1 MKKHLILSLIAICA
15 VHFVVHAQ
23 VLQLASDV
31 YPPFTNVEGEKAVA
45 LRIVENALAESG
57 FETDYSILPF
67 ADVMEGIASGK
78 FHGSAALWKSDEREA
93 SMIFSDAYLE
103 NRLILV
109 GRKGS
114 QVDQV
119 SLEEL
124 AGKSVGIVANY
135 AYGTEQAEAAGV
147 TFEESESDQ
156 RNFSQLLS
164 KRVDYILV
172 DELLMAYLFKYQM
185 NDVSNLLSIGNKPMV
200 SKSLHFALRKD
211 MPGAEQIIDDFNTSF
226 RKMAAMGQ
234 VNEILGLSAIRADV
248 DGDGE
253 MELIL
258 AGDSFGSS
266 KPDNAFALAL
276 AAQEER
282 KSGPER
288 IYHQGAVYDDWD
300 AVPQS
305 LKGNVTTVVDPAD
318 AGIKIKLNTSK

>member
-1 MKKHLILSLIAICA
+1 MNKHTVLSALAA
-15 VHFVVHAQ
+15 FVVPLAMVAQ
-23 VLQLASDV
+23 VVKLASDI
-31 YPPFTNVEGEKAVA
+31 YPPYTDVVGEKAVA
-45 LRIVENALAESG
+45 LQIVENALSQNGLETAYTIVPFTDVIDGISSG
-57 FETDYSILPF
+57 
-67 ADVMEGIASGK
+67 A
-78 FHGSAALWKSDEREA
+78 FHGSAALWLSAEREE

-114 QVDQV
+114 KVDHI
-119 SLEEL
+119 SMEEL
-124 AGKSVGIVANY
+124 AGKTIGIVSNY
-135 AYGTEQAEAAGV
+135 AYGTKNAEAAGV
-147 TFEESESDQ
+147 LFAESASDQ
-156 RNFSQLLS
+156 HNFGQLLS

-211 MPGAEQIIDDFNTSF
+211 MAGAEQIIADFNTSF
-226 RKMAAMGQ
+226 RKMAAEGRI
-234 VNEILGLSAIRADV
+234 NEILGLSAIRADV
-248 DGDGE
+248 DGDGQ

-258 AGDSFGSS
+258 TGDALGSS

-276 AAQEER
+276 ARQEER

-305 LKGNVTTVVDPAD
+305 FKGNVTPVADPAD
-318 AGIKIKLNTSK
+318 AGIKIKLNSSR